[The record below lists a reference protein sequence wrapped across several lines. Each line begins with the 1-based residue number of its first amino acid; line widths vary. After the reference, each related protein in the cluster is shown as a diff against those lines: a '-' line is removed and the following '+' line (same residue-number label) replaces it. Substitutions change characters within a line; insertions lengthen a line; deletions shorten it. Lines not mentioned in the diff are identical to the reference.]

1 MSLLS
6 QTPVGRE
13 QHVVNSFK
21 APRMLLV
28 GLNAPVHT
36 SSQLLRGHGATSY
49 AYSLQLPKVHRPQ
62 HSITPLPTVAVSCL
76 YGEHVSKTKP
86 LTMHPAKPSAPCSA
100 VKDHCFAHMRIACK
114 PWPPFLMS
122 ISVVTVSVRRPSAGH
137 HASSSL
143 SSVSF
148 GCFPPAHT
156 TRHASYALL
165 EDAAMR
171 TALYLWRSIW

>member
-21 APRMLLV
+21 ALRMLLA
-28 GLNAPVHT
+28 GLHAPVHS
-36 SSQLLRGHGATSY
+36 SSQFLRGHPATSC
-49 AYSLQLPKVHRPQ
+49 AYSLQPPRAHRPQ
-62 HSITPLPTVAVSCL
+62 QSLTPLSIVAVSCL
-76 YGEHVSKTKP
+76 YGERISKTKP
-86 LTMHPAKPSAPCSA
+86 LTMHPTKPSAPCSA
-100 VKDHCFAHMRIACK
+100 VKDHCFAQIRIACK
-114 PWPPFLMS
+114 PWPPVLRS

-148 GCFPPAHT
+148 GCFPPAYT
-156 TRHASYALL
+156 TRHASHALL
-165 EDAAMR
+165 EGAAICPV
-171 TALYLWRSIW
+171 LCLWGYN